1 MSAPST
7 DAAAVGETVTID
19 RSLPLPDICVLTG
32 EQTSKRIRCLFHW
45 KTTPFHAG
53 VGPIEA
59 LVEGLRFYV
68 QDVPKAVL
76 QVPVC
81 EAVYR
86 RKNRAIVLIGIAV
99 LATIATCLGLL
110 FGQQWIDAM
119 PKGPQKKRLN
129 DFLIPAIAVGGFGL
143 ILPSALLANR
153 WMPGLTTKLKVEEIT
168 ATHIRLSG
176 VCREFRQALEAA
188 QADG

>member
-1 MSAPST
+1 MLASSLAPASSR
-7 DAAAVGETVTID
+7 ETVTID

-53 VGPIEA
+53 AGPIEA

-76 QVPVC
+76 QVPVS
-81 EAVYR
+81 ESVYR
-86 RKNRAIVLIGIAV
+86 RRNLAIILIGVAV

-119 PKGPQKKRLN
+119 PKGPQKKQLN
-129 DFLIPAIAVGGFGL
+129 DFLVPAIAVGGFGI

-153 WMPGLTTKLKVEEIT
+153 WMPGLTTKLNVEEIT

>member
-1 MSAPST
+1 MSAPWN
-7 DAAAVGETVTID
+7 DAAAVGETVTIA
-19 RSLPLPDICVLTG
+19 RSLPLPDICILTG

-76 QVPVC
+76 QVPVS
-81 EAVYR
+81 EALYR

-119 PKGPQKKRLN
+119 PKGPQKKQLN

-143 ILPSALLANR
+143 ILPSALLASR